1 MKVYIVFE
9 ATNKGAA
16 KPSEG
21 QVFSSMDGV
30 YELYKLAYQDIK
42 TKRISWI
49 TNRSTGKI
57 MSFEEWLTSKF
68 IWNMKVPVVYESVL
82 DEMPALS
89 KKLKQRITTET
100 LKQAFQEIEKE
111 RSNTRPANLPSKD
124 IVFGIVKAR
133 SDQIKQGIDNE

>member
-1 MKVYIVFE
+1 
-9 ATNKGAA
+9 
-16 KPSEG
+16 
-21 QVFSSMDGV
+21 
-30 YELYKLAYQDIK
+30 
-42 TKRISWI
+42 
-49 TNRSTGKI
+49 

-111 RSNTRPANLPSKD
+111 RSNTRPPNLPSKD